1 MSILKNV
8 TGFERVVANAVKP
21 CVEGGRMFHLR
32 KICEECGLDFDDRK
46 DYAKIYSV
54 IVKWREMSLEGFDEV
69 NIDEWLK
76 EHGSR
81 ARLWDEYLKMLNA
94 KGIYVLFAIREKEKS
109 RYYQPSW
116 LDKELVDFFR
126 WKRQVYGQLTILT
139 EMDRYGEEFPEE
151 KGIRM
156 SPKEIAIELM
166 GTLDKAQLELDE
178 RVENKIKELMPPK
191 E

>member
-1 MSILKNV
+1 
-8 TGFERVVANAVKP
+8 
-21 CVEGGRMFHLR
+21 MFHLR

-46 DYAKIYSV
+46 DYAKIYGV
-54 IVKWREMSLEGFDEV
+54 IVKWREMSLEGFNEV

-81 ARLWDEYLKMLNA
+81 ERLWDEYLKMLNA
-94 KGIYVLFAIREKEKS
+94 KGIYVLFAIREREKS
-109 RYYQPSW
+109 RYYQPLW

-178 RVENKIKELMPPK
+178 SVENKIKELMPPK